1 VHSHGTGQA
10 GAGECSIK
18 RVEIL
23 SDVQKELDVETVTE
37 VVEAMIRRPRPR
49 RTATAAGLGLGLGLG
64 FQD

>member
-1 VHSHGTGQA
+1 MR
-10 GAGECSIK
+10 SIK

-23 SDVQKELDVETVTE
+23 SDVQKELDVETVVE

-64 FQD
+64 LGFQG

>member
-23 SDVQKELDVETVTE
+23 SDVQKELELDVETVVE

-49 RTATAAGLGLGLGLG
+49 RTATAAG
-64 FQD
+64 

>member
-1 VHSHGTGQA
+1 MHSHGTGQA

-23 SDVQKELDVETVTE
+23 SDVQKELELDVETVVE

-49 RTATAAGLGLGLGLG
+49 RTATAAG
-64 FQD
+64 